1 MKKTILLFL
10 FSIISAA
17 GFSQAQKIT
26 IDSEAVRKNYAKK
39 VTVSPTDK
47 SVSIKNNVIT
57 ISPKK
62 EEVIYTI
69 SGYYNGQIINKTKN
83 TVLKFKNAY
92 IENNNGQPAIYSEV
106 KLELSAAQGTEN
118 YIISSGEND
127 SKIGAIHCKKDLTL
141 GGSGS
146 LYVSGDIYHAVKADE
161 IKMKGSGN
169 FYFQGTSKGSA
180 INSRSFTVENEKTF
194 NCYLLN
200 SKNGIKADNAIEIS
214 SGNFFFYNNKV
225 ALKTDTSKNDSSS
238 PHFIT
243 IKGGTIHSASNESLY
258 STEPNGYK
266 LSGAKIVEE

>member
-17 GFSQAQKIT
+17 GFSQAHKIT

-47 SVSIKNNVIT
+47 SVSIKNNVIN

-118 YIISSGEND
+118 YIISSGER
-127 SKIGAIHCKKDLTL
+127 LR
-141 GGSGS
+141 
-146 LYVSGDIYHAVKADE
+146 DIPNK
-161 IKMKGSGN
+161 
-169 FYFQGTSKGSA
+169 
-180 INSRSFTVENEKTF
+180 SF
-194 NCYLLN
+194 
-200 SKNGIKADNAIEIS
+200 
-214 SGNFFFYNNKV
+214 
-225 ALKTDTSKNDSSS
+225 
-238 PHFIT
+238 
-243 IKGGTIHSASNESLY
+243 
-258 STEPNGYK
+258 
-266 LSGAKIVEE
+266 